1 MYQASDEKKRKGGV
15 TLVEIQ
21 EPLQFD
27 QGGALKKTLAYQASV
42 IGIVIG
48 KRIECLKGMK
58 TVGGLVKK
66 HSKGM
71 VKAFNEANRE
81 VVVDFGDGVDV
92 EIPFFCV
99 KQCADE
105 EEDTPP
111 ESASAGSKKKVV
123 PAASSSSGDAK
134 KAALPASKKSR
145 LHGIFADV
153 HFIVP

>member
-15 TLVEIQ
+15 TLVGIK

-42 IGIVIG
+42 VGIVIG

-71 VKAFNEANRE
+71 GKAFAEANRE
-81 VVVDFGDGVDV
+81 GVVAVGDVFD
-92 EIPFFCV
+92 
-99 KQCADE
+99 
-105 EEDTPP
+105 
-111 ESASAGSKKKVV
+111 
-123 PAASSSSGDAK
+123 
-134 KAALPASKKSR
+134 
-145 LHGIFADV
+145 
-153 HFIVP
+153 